1 MRKLI
6 NNTMKRTLCICMAWL
21 GLGLAVQAQTCRLTT
36 SATSIAQGK
45 EAMLDVTLANEVEI
59 SGGQFTVTLPQGIT
73 IKDVRL
79 NAERSTNHTLEYRL
93 EGGNSAKILF
103 YAKPTAPLKDNG
115 GTLCTLALEAA
126 SDVAGGE
133 YKVAFSKVRLAVD
146 ATTIAEVNTVEGT
159 LKVIPCYTIK
169 VEATEGGSVEG
180 GGIFVEGDRVTLKAI
195 PDEGYHFEQ
204 WSDGSTD
211 TPYTFEA
218 KEHVTLTAKFAPNA
232 YNLIYVIDGVEYK
245 RVSVLYKSEVEGIA
259 VEAREGHTF
268 SGWSG
273 LPATMPARDVTV
285 NGSFTVN
292 KYLVTFKIGDVV
304 VSSKSLAYGTAIV
317 APAAPEKEGYTFDG
331 WGEVA
336 ETVPARDVTYEGS
349 YSVNSYK
356 LTYMVDGEKYQEETV
371 AYGTALTAPNAPTKE
386 GYTFSGWIGLPATM
400 PARDVTVNGSFTV
413 NKYLVTFK
421 IGDVVVSSKSLE
433 YGTAIVAPSAPEK
446 EGYTF
451 DGWGEVAETVPAH
464 DVTYEGSYS
473 VNSYTLTYM
482 VDGEKYWEETVAYGT
497 VLTAPNAPTKE
508 GFTFSGWIGLPATM
522 PAKDVTVI
530 GSFVTNGYTLTYVV
544 DGEVYKTLVYA
555 YGSAVI
561 AEPMPTKEGYTFS
574 GWVDLP
580 ATMPANDVTV
590 SGTFTINTYRVTFK
604 IGDEVIYSESL
615 EYGSTIVVPE
625 APEKEGYTF
634 DGWGEVAETVPA
646 HDVTYEG
653 SYSANSYK
661 LTYMV
666 DGEKYREEMVAYG
679 TVLTAIDAP
688 EKEGHTFSGWS
699 GLPATMPASD
709 VTVSGTFTINTYR
722 VTFKIGDEVIYSESL
737 EYGSTIVVPE
747 APEKE
752 GYTFDGWGEVAET
765 VPAHDVTYEGSYS
778 ANSYKLTY
786 MVDGEKYRE
795 EMVAYGTVLT
805 AIDAPE
811 KEGHTFSG
819 WSGLPATMPA
829 SDVTVSGTFT
839 INEYT
844 VTFYDW
850 DGTVLKR
857 QTVVHGQDATPP
869 ADPTREGYTFIGW
882 DFDYTNVVWDLA
894 VHAEYVKNAE
904 TVYTVEYHAG
914 ANGWID
920 GADWHAHDLRVAGF
934 ASPLYRAQG
943 KVEKLRFTVSRTKGY
958 TKYFCLS
965 ELEFYDAN
973 GNKIELSASSFK
985 SNADHNTLNPNHPDG
1000 GSYGALV
1007 DGQMGTYFHSA
1018 WQNMPAEDHWIEVTL
1033 PNGGYDTFWFRML
1046 SRAYS
1051 TENGV
1056 INDQSHTFPGEMV
1069 MTTSV
1074 ALVEIEQPDV
1084 PELDNASLYH
1094 VTLPYR
1100 DNVSWAVAQ
1109 GGQVLSI
1116 NTILG
1121 LVSDGA
1127 DSRQQFAFI
1136 SNDGGTTH
1144 YLYHPAECKYVNK
1157 DGSLGT
1163 TAKDAVYFKRGVYP
1177 GTFVVYFD
1185 NAHFINTNERDGLI
1199 INDWG
1204 PGGRMGTADGGNSC
1218 KITPVGRFDITN
1230 IDFLSGEDTGRVQKV
1245 FENGEMFILLPDGS
1259 KYTTT
1264 GVRVK

>member
-1 MRKLI
+1 
-6 NNTMKRTLCICMAWL
+6 MAWL
-21 GLGLAVQAQTCRLTT
+21 GLGLAVQAQTATLTT
-36 SATSIAQGK
+36 QPASIAQGR
-45 EAMLDVTLANEVEI
+45 EAVLDVTLAGGVAI

-73 IKDVRL
+73 IKDVTL
-79 NAERSTNHTLEYRL
+79 NEERSTNHTLEYRL
-93 EGGNSAKILF
+93 EGSNSAKILF
-103 YAKPTAPLKDNG
+103 YAQPTAPLKGNE
-115 GTLCTLALEAA
+115 GTLCTLSLEATSDMA
-126 SDVAGGE
+126 SGE
-133 YKVAFSKVRLAVD
+133 YEVSFSNVRLAVD
-146 ATTIAEVNTVEGT
+146 ATTTAEVNPIKGT

-304 VSSKSLAYGTAIV
+304 VSAKALAYGTAIV
-317 APAAPEKEGYTFDG
+317 APSAPEKEGYTFDG

-400 PARDVTVNGSFTV
+400 PAKDVTVNSSFTV

-433 YGTAIVAPSAPEK
+433 YGTAIVAPAAPEK

-473 VNSYTLTYM
+473 VTSYKLTYM

-574 GWVDLP
+574 GWVGLP

-625 APEKEGYTF
+625 APEREGYTF
-634 DGWGEVAETVPA
+634 DGWGEVAKTVPA
-646 HDVTYEG
+646 RDVTYEG

-699 GLPATMPASD
+699 GLPATMPA
-709 VTVSGTFTINTYR
+709 N
-722 VTFKIGDEVIYSESL
+722 
-737 EYGSTIVVPE
+737 
-747 APEKE
+747 
-752 GYTFDGWGEVAET
+752 
-765 VPAHDVTYEGSYS
+765 
-778 ANSYKLTY
+778 
-786 MVDGEKYRE
+786 
-795 EMVAYGTVLT
+795 
-805 AIDAPE
+805 
-811 KEGHTFSG
+811 
-819 WSGLPATMPA
+819 
-829 SDVTVSGTFT
+829 DVTVSGTFT

-973 GNKIELSASSFK
+973 GNKIALEASSFK
-985 SNADHNTLNPNHPDG
+985 SNADHNTLNPGHPDG

-1007 DGQMGTYFHSA
+1007 DGQIATYFHSA

-1100 DNVSWAVAQ
+1100 ENVSWAVAQ

-1116 NTILG
+1116 NTMLG
-1121 LVSDGA
+1121 LANDGA

-1218 KITPVGRFDITN
+1218 KITPVGSFDITN

>member
-1 MRKLI
+1 
-6 NNTMKRTLCICMAWL
+6 
-21 GLGLAVQAQTCRLTT
+21 
-36 SATSIAQGK
+36 
-45 EAMLDVTLANEVEI
+45 
-59 SGGQFTVTLPQGIT
+59 
-73 IKDVRL
+73 
-79 NAERSTNHTLEYRL
+79 
-93 EGGNSAKILF
+93 
-103 YAKPTAPLKDNG
+103 
-115 GTLCTLALEAA
+115 
-126 SDVAGGE
+126 
-133 YKVAFSKVRLAVD
+133 
-146 ATTIAEVNTVEGT
+146 
-159 LKVIPCYTIK
+159 
-169 VEATEGGSVEG
+169 
-180 GGIFVEGDRVTLKAI
+180 
-195 PDEGYHFEQ
+195 
-204 WSDGSTD
+204 
-211 TPYTFEA
+211 
-218 KEHVTLTAKFAPNA
+218 
-232 YNLIYVIDGVEYK
+232 
-245 RVSVLYKSEVEGIA
+245 
-259 VEAREGHTF
+259 
-268 SGWSG
+268 
-273 LPATMPARDVTV
+273 
-285 NGSFTVN
+285 
-292 KYLVTFKIGDVV
+292 
-304 VSSKSLAYGTAIV
+304 
-317 APAAPEKEGYTFDG
+317 
-331 WGEVA
+331 
-336 ETVPARDVTYEGS
+336 
-349 YSVNSYK
+349 
-356 LTYMVDGEKYQEETV
+356 MVDGEKYWEETV

-400 PARDVTVNGSFTV
+400 PAKDVTVNSSFTV

-433 YGTAIVAPSAPEK
+433 YGTAIVTPAAPEK

-473 VNSYTLTYM
+473 VNSYKLTYM

-574 GWVDLP
+574 GWVGLP

-615 EYGSTIVVPE
+615 EYGSTIVIPE
-625 APEKEGYTF
+625 APEREGYTF
-634 DGWGEVAETVPA
+634 DGWGEVAKTVPA
-646 HDVTYEG
+646 RDVTYEG
-653 SYSANSYK
+653 SYSVNSYK

-699 GLPATMPASD
+699 GLPATMPAND
-709 VTVSGTFTINTYR
+709 VTVSGTFTINT
-722 VTFKIGDEVIYSESL
+722 
-737 EYGSTIVVPE
+737 
-747 APEKE
+747 
-752 GYTFDGWGEVAET
+752 
-765 VPAHDVTYEGSYS
+765 
-778 ANSYKLTY
+778 
-786 MVDGEKYRE
+786 
-795 EMVAYGTVLT
+795 
-805 AIDAPE
+805 
-811 KEGHTFSG
+811 
-819 WSGLPATMPA
+819 
-829 SDVTVSGTFT
+829 
-839 INEYT
+839 YT

-914 ANGWID
+914 ANGWIE

-965 ELEFYDAN
+965 EFELYDAN
-973 GNKIELSASSFK
+973 GNKIALEASSFK

-1074 ALVEIEQPDV
+1074 ALVEIEQPDA
-1084 PELDNASLYH
+1084 PKLDNASLYH

-1121 LVSDGA
+1121 LANDGA

-1218 KITPVGRFDITN
+1218 KITPVGSFDITN

>member
-1 MRKLI
+1 MRKLF

-21 GLGLAVQAQTCRLTT
+21 GLGLAVQAQTATLTT
-36 SATSIAQGK
+36 QPASIAQGR
-45 EAMLDVTLANEVEI
+45 EAVLDVTLAGGVAI

-73 IKDVRL
+73 IKDVTL
-79 NAERSTNHTLEYRL
+79 NEERSTNHTLEYRL
-93 EGGNSAKILF
+93 EGSNSAKILF
-103 YAKPTAPLKDNG
+103 YAQPTAPLKGDE
-115 GTLCTLALEAA
+115 GTLCTLSLEATSDMA
-126 SDVAGGE
+126 SGE
-133 YKVAFSKVRLAVD
+133 YEVSFSNVRLAVD
-146 ATTIAEVNTVEGT
+146 ATTTAEVNAVEGT

-304 VSSKSLAYGTAIV
+304 VSSKSLEYGTAIV

-356 LTYMVDGEKYQEETV
+356 LTYMVDGEKYWEETV
-371 AYGTALTAPNAPTKE
+371 AYGTVLTAPNAPTKE
-386 GYTFSGWIGLPATM
+386 GFTFSGWIGLPATM
-400 PARDVTVNGSFTV
+400 PAKDVTVNSSFTV

-433 YGTAIVAPSAPEK
+433 YGTAIVAPAAPEK

-473 VNSYTLTYM
+473 VNSYKLTYM

-561 AEPMPTKEGYTFS
+561 AEPIPTKEGYTFS
-574 GWVDLP
+574 GWVGLP

-604 IGDEVIYSESL
+604 IGDEVIYSEAL
-615 EYGSTIVVPE
+615 EYGATIVIPE

-634 DGWGEVAETVPA
+634 DGWGEVDKTVPA

-709 VTVSGTFTINTYR
+709 VTVSGTFTINKYL
-722 VTFKIGDEVIYSESL
+722 VTFKIGDEVIYSEAL
-737 EYGSTIVVPE
+737 EYGSTIVIPE

-752 GYTFDGWGEVAET
+752 GYTFDGWGEVDKT
-765 VPAHDVTYEGSYS
+765 VPARDVTYEGSYS
-778 ANSYKLTY
+778 VNSYKLTY

-795 EMVAYGTVLT
+795 EMVAYGTMLT

-829 SDVTVSGTFT
+829 NDVTVSGTFT
-839 INEYT
+839 INTYT

-857 QTVVHGQDATPP
+857 QTVVHGQAATPP

-894 VHAEYVKNAE
+894 VNAEYVKNAE

-934 ASPLYRAQG
+934 TSPMYRAQS

-973 GNKIELSASSFK
+973 GNKIALEASSFK
-985 SNADHNTLNPNHPDG
+985 SNADHNTLNPGHPDG

-1007 DGQMGTYFHSA
+1007 DGQIATYFHSA

-1100 DNVSWAVAQ
+1100 ENVSWAVAQ

-1121 LVSDGA
+1121 LANDGA

-1163 TAKDAVYFKRGVYP
+1163 TAKDVVYFKRGVYP

-1185 NAHFINTNERDGLI
+1185 NAHFINTNEKDGLI

-1218 KITPVGRFDITN
+1218 KITPVGSFDITN

>member
-1 MRKLI
+1 M
-6 NNTMKRTLCICMAWL
+6 
-21 GLGLAVQAQTCRLTT
+21 
-36 SATSIAQGK
+36 
-45 EAMLDVTLANEVEI
+45 
-59 SGGQFTVTLPQGIT
+59 
-73 IKDVRL
+73 
-79 NAERSTNHTLEYRL
+79 
-93 EGGNSAKILF
+93 
-103 YAKPTAPLKDNG
+103 
-115 GTLCTLALEAA
+115 
-126 SDVAGGE
+126 
-133 YKVAFSKVRLAVD
+133 
-146 ATTIAEVNTVEGT
+146 
-159 LKVIPCYTIK
+159 
-169 VEATEGGSVEG
+169 
-180 GGIFVEGDRVTLKAI
+180 
-195 PDEGYHFEQ
+195 
-204 WSDGSTD
+204 
-211 TPYTFEA
+211 
-218 KEHVTLTAKFAPNA
+218 
-232 YNLIYVIDGVEYK
+232 
-245 RVSVLYKSEVEGIA
+245 
-259 VEAREGHTF
+259 
-268 SGWSG
+268 
-273 LPATMPARDVTV
+273 
-285 NGSFTVN
+285 
-292 KYLVTFKIGDVV
+292 
-304 VSSKSLAYGTAIV
+304 
-317 APAAPEKEGYTFDG
+317 
-331 WGEVA
+331 
-336 ETVPARDVTYEGS
+336 
-349 YSVNSYK
+349 
-356 LTYMVDGEKYQEETV
+356 
-371 AYGTALTAPNAPTKE
+371 
-386 GYTFSGWIGLPATM
+386 
-400 PARDVTVNGSFTV
+400 
-413 NKYLVTFK
+413 
-421 IGDVVVSSKSLE
+421 
-433 YGTAIVAPSAPEK
+433 
-446 EGYTF
+446 
-451 DGWGEVAETVPAH
+451 
-464 DVTYEGSYS
+464 
-473 VNSYTLTYM
+473 
-482 VDGEKYWEETVAYGT
+482 VAYGT
-497 VLTAPNAPTKE
+497 VLTAIDAPEKE
-508 GFTFSGWIGLPATM
+508 GH
-522 PAKDVTVI
+522 
-530 GSFVTNGYTLTYVV
+530 
-544 DGEVYKTLVYA
+544 
-555 YGSAVI
+555 
-561 AEPMPTKEGYTFS
+561 TFS
-574 GWVDLP
+574 GWVGLP

-590 SGTFTINTYRVTFK
+590 SGTFTINKYLVTFK
-604 IGDEVIYSESL
+604 IGDEVIYSEAL

-625 APEKEGYTF
+625 APEREGYTF
-634 DGWGEVAETVPA
+634 DGWGEVAKTVPA
-646 HDVTYEG
+646 RDVTYEG
-653 SYSANSYK
+653 SYSVNSYK

-699 GLPATMPASD
+699 GLPTTMPA
-709 VTVSGTFTINTYR
+709 N
-722 VTFKIGDEVIYSESL
+722 
-737 EYGSTIVVPE
+737 
-747 APEKE
+747 
-752 GYTFDGWGEVAET
+752 
-765 VPAHDVTYEGSYS
+765 
-778 ANSYKLTY
+778 
-786 MVDGEKYRE
+786 
-795 EMVAYGTVLT
+795 
-805 AIDAPE
+805 
-811 KEGHTFSG
+811 
-819 WSGLPATMPA
+819 
-829 SDVTVSGTFT
+829 DVTVSGTFT

-943 KVEKLRFTVSRTKGY
+943 KVEKLRFTVNRTKGY

-965 ELEFYDAN
+965 EFELYDAN

-1018 WQNMPAEDHWIEVTL
+1018 WLNMPAEDHWIEVTL

-1069 MTTSV
+1069 LTTSV

-1100 DNVSWAVAQ
+1100 ENVSWAVAQ
-1109 GGQVLSI
+1109 GGQALSI
-1116 NTILG
+1116 NTLLG

-1230 IDFLSGEDTGRVQKV
+1230 IDFLSGEDTGCVQKV
-1245 FENGEMFILLPDGS
+1245 LENGEMFILLPDGS
-1259 KYTTT
+1259 KYTMT

>member
-1 MRKLI
+1 MRKLF
-6 NNTMKRTLCICMAWL
+6 NNTMKRALCICMAWS
-21 GLGLAVQAQTCRLTT
+21 GLGLAMQAQTSTLTT
-36 SATSIAQGK
+36 QTTNIVQGK
-45 EAMLDVTLANEVEI
+45 EAVLNVMLTNGVEI

-73 IKDVRL
+73 VKEVTL
-79 NAERSTNHTLEYRL
+79 NEERSNAHTLEYRL
-93 EGGNSAKILF
+93 EGNNAARILF
-103 YAKPTAPLKDNG
+103 YAQPTSPLKGNE
-115 GTLCTLALEAA
+115 GTLCTLSLEAA
-126 SDVAGGE
+126 PDIAGGE
-133 YKVAFSKVRLAVD
+133 YEVSFSNIRLAVD
-146 ATTIAEVNTVEGT
+146 ATTTAEVNAVEGS
-159 LKVIPCYTIK
+159 LKVVPCYTVK
-169 VEATEGGSVEG
+169 VEAAEGGSVEG

-211 TPYTFEA
+211 TPYTFDA

-317 APAAPEKEGYTFDG
+317 APD
-331 WGEVA
+331 
-336 ETVPARDVTYEGS
+336 
-349 YSVNSYK
+349 
-356 LTYMVDGEKYQEETV
+356 
-371 AYGTALTAPNAPTKE
+371 
-386 GYTFSGWIGLPATM
+386 
-400 PARDVTVNGSFTV
+400 
-413 NKYLVTFK
+413 
-421 IGDVVVSSKSLE
+421 
-433 YGTAIVAPSAPEK
+433 APEK

-473 VNSYTLTYM
+473 VNSYLLTFV
-482 VDGEKYWEETVAYGT
+482 VDGETVQSESVAYGT
-497 VLTAPNAPTKE
+497 AITMPEAPVKE
-508 GFTFSGWIGLPATM
+508 GH
-522 PAKDVTVI
+522 
-530 GSFVTNGYTLTYVV
+530 
-544 DGEVYKTLVYA
+544 
-555 YGSAVI
+555 
-561 AEPMPTKEGYTFS
+561 TFS
-574 GWVDLP
+574 GWVGLP

-590 SGTFTINTYRVTFK
+590 SGTFTINKYLVTFK

-615 EYGSTIVVPE
+615 EYGSTIVIPE

-634 DGWGEVAETVPA
+634 DGWGEVAKTVPA
-646 HDVTYEG
+646 RDVTYEG
-653 SYSANSYK
+653 SYSVNSYK

-679 TVLTAIDAP
+679 TMLTAIDAP

-699 GLPATMPASD
+699 GLPTTMPAND
-709 VTVSGTFTINTYR
+709 VTVSGTFTINT
-722 VTFKIGDEVIYSESL
+722 
-737 EYGSTIVVPE
+737 
-747 APEKE
+747 
-752 GYTFDGWGEVAET
+752 
-765 VPAHDVTYEGSYS
+765 
-778 ANSYKLTY
+778 
-786 MVDGEKYRE
+786 
-795 EMVAYGTVLT
+795 
-805 AIDAPE
+805 
-811 KEGHTFSG
+811 
-819 WSGLPATMPA
+819 
-829 SDVTVSGTFT
+829 
-839 INEYT
+839 YT

-869 ADPTREGYTFIGW
+869 ADPTREGYTFTGW
-882 DFDYTNVVWDLA
+882 DFSFTNVVWDLA
-894 VHAEYVKNAE
+894 VHAVYVKNAE

-934 ASPLYRAQG
+934 SSPLYRAQG
-943 KVEKLRFTVSRTKGY
+943 KVEKLRFTVNRTKGY

-973 GNKIELSASSFK
+973 GNKIELTASSFK
-985 SNADHNTLNPNHPDG
+985 SNADHNTLNPNSPDG
-1000 GSYGALV
+1000 GSFGALV
-1007 DGQMGTYFHSA
+1007 DGQIATYFHSA

-1069 MTTSV
+1069 MTTPV
-1074 ALVEIEQPDV
+1074 ALVEIEQPDA

-1100 DNVSWAVAQ
+1100 DNVSWAIAQ

-1116 NTILG
+1116 NTMLG
-1121 LVSDGA
+1121 LANDGE

-1157 DGSLGT
+1157 DGSLST

-1185 NAHFINTNERDGLI
+1185 NAHFINTNEKNGLI

-1245 FENGEMFILLPDGS
+1245 FENGDMFILLPDGS

>member
-1 MRKLI
+1 MKTLI
-6 NNTMKRTLCICMAWL
+6 YNTMKRTLCICMAWL

-36 SATSIAQGK
+36 PATSIAQGRG
-45 EAMLDVTLANEVEI
+45 AMLDVTLANEVEI

-73 IKDVRL
+73 IKDVTL

-103 YAKPTAPLKDNG
+103 YAQPTAPLKGNG

-133 YKVAFSKVRLAVD
+133 YKVAFSEVRLAVD
-146 ATTIAEVNTVEGT
+146 ATTAAEVNTVEGT
-159 LKVIPCYTIK
+159 LKVISCYTIM
-169 VEATEGGSVEG
+169 VEATEGGSAAG
-180 GGIFVEGDRVTLKAI
+180 GGVFVEGDMVTLTAT
-195 PDEGYHFEQ
+195 PDEGYHFVR
-204 WSDGSTD
+204 WSDGNT
-211 TPYTFEA
+211 TNPYTFVAEA
-218 KEHVTLTAKFAPNA
+218 DVDLTAEFAPNVYRIVYMLDGEVYKTESYA
-232 YNLIYVIDGVEYK
+232 YGSAVTAIAAPVKEGYTFGGWSGVPATMPAGDVTVNGSFAVNTYTLTYMLDGEVYK
-245 RVSVLYKSEVEGIA
+245 TESYAYGSAVTAIATPVKEGYTFGGWSGVPATMPAGDVTVNGSFAVNTYTLTYMLDSEVYKTESYAYGSAVTAIA
-259 VEAREGHTF
+259 APTKDGYTF
-268 SGWSG
+268 SGWIGLPATMPAKDVTVVGSFVTNGYTITYVVDGEVYKTLVYEYGSTIIAEPIPTKEGYTFNGWSG
-273 LPATMPARDVTV
+273 LPATMPANDVTV
-285 NGSFTVN
+285 SGTFTIN
-292 KYLVTFKIGDVV
+292 KYLVTFKIGDEVIYSEALEYGATIVV
-304 VSSKSLAYGTAIV
+304 
-317 APAAPEKEGYTFDG
+317 PEAPEREGYTFDG

-349 YSVNSYK
+349 YSANSYK
-356 LTYMVDGEKYQEETV
+356 LTYMVDGEKYREETV
-371 AYGTALTAPNAPTKE
+371 AYGTVLTAIDAPEKE
-386 GYTFSGWIGLPATM
+386 GHTFSGWSGLPATM
-400 PARDVTVNGSFTV
+400 PANDVTVSGSFTI

-421 IGDVVVSSKSLE
+421 IGDTVVSSESLE
-433 YGTAIVAPSAPEK
+433 YGTAIVAPEASEK
-446 EGYTF
+446 EGHTF
-451 DGWGEVAETVPAH
+451 NGWGKVAETVPAH

-482 VDGEKYWEETVAYGT
+482 VDGEKYWEGTVAYGT
-497 VLTAPNAPTKE
+497 ALTALEAPTKR
-508 GFTFSGWIGLPATM
+508 
-522 PAKDVTVI
+522 
-530 GSFVTNGYTLTYVV
+530 
-544 DGEVYKTLVYA
+544 
-555 YGSAVI
+555 
-561 AEPMPTKEGYTFS
+561 GYTFS
-574 GWVDLP
+574 GWSGLP

-590 SGTFTINTYRVTFK
+590 SGSFTIER
-604 IGDEVIYSESL
+604 
-615 EYGSTIVVPE
+615 
-625 APEKEGYTF
+625 
-634 DGWGEVAETVPA
+634 
-646 HDVTYEG
+646 
-653 SYSANSYK
+653 
-661 LTYMV
+661 
-666 DGEKYREEMVAYG
+666 
-679 TVLTAIDAP
+679 
-688 EKEGHTFSGWS
+688 
-699 GLPATMPASD
+699 
-709 VTVSGTFTINTYR
+709 
-722 VTFKIGDEVIYSESL
+722 
-737 EYGSTIVVPE
+737 
-747 APEKE
+747 
-752 GYTFDGWGEVAET
+752 
-765 VPAHDVTYEGSYS
+765 
-778 ANSYKLTY
+778 
-786 MVDGEKYRE
+786 
-795 EMVAYGTVLT
+795 
-805 AIDAPE
+805 
-811 KEGHTFSG
+811 
-819 WSGLPATMPA
+819 
-829 SDVTVSGTFT
+829 
-839 INEYT
+839 YT

-850 DGTVLKR
+850 DGTVLKVE
-857 QTVVHGQDATPP
+857 TVAWGQAATPP

-914 ANGWID
+914 ANGWIE

-943 KVEKLRFTVSRTKGY
+943 KVEKLRFTVNRTMGY

-965 ELEFYDAN
+965 EFEIYDAN

-1018 WQNMPAEDHWIEVTL
+1018 WLNMPAEDHWIEVTL

-1069 MTTSV
+1069 LTTSV

-1100 DNVSWAVAQ
+1100 ENVSWAVAQ
-1109 GGQVLSI
+1109 GGQALSI
-1116 NTILG
+1116 NTLLG

-1144 YLYHPAECKYVNK
+1144 YLYHPAELKYVNK
-1157 DGSLGT
+1157 DGSLGA

-1185 NAHFINTNERDGLI
+1185 NAHFINTNDKDGLI
-1199 INDWG
+1199 INEWG

-1218 KITPVGRFDITN
+1218 KITAVGRFDMTG
-1230 IDFLSGEDTGRVQKV
+1230 IDFFSGEGTGCVQKV
-1245 FENGEMFILLPDGS
+1245 LENGEMFILLPDGS
-1259 KYTTT
+1259 KYTMT

>member
-1 MRKLI
+1 
-6 NNTMKRTLCICMAWL
+6 MAWL
-21 GLGLAVQAQTCRLTT
+21 GLGLAVQAQTATLTT
-36 SATSIAQGK
+36 QPASIAQGR
-45 EAMLDVTLANEVEI
+45 EAVLDVTLAGGVAI

-73 IKDVRL
+73 IKDVTL
-79 NAERSTNHTLEYRL
+79 NEERSTNHTLEYRL
-93 EGGNSAKILF
+93 EGSNSAKILF
-103 YAKPTAPLKDNG
+103 YAQPTAPLKGNE
-115 GTLCTLALEAA
+115 GTLCTLSLEATSDMA
-126 SDVAGGE
+126 SGE
-133 YKVAFSKVRLAVD
+133 YEVSFSNVRLAVD
-146 ATTIAEVNTVEGT
+146 ATTTAEVNPVKGA

-218 KEHVTLTAKFAPNA
+218 KEHVTLTAKFAPNS

-268 SGWSG
+268 SGW
-273 LPATMPARDVTV
+273 
-285 NGSFTVN
+285 
-292 KYLVTFKIGDVV
+292 
-304 VSSKSLAYGTAIV
+304 
-317 APAAPEKEGYTFDG
+317 
-331 WGEVA
+331 
-336 ETVPARDVTYEGS
+336 
-349 YSVNSYK
+349 
-356 LTYMVDGEKYQEETV
+356 
-371 AYGTALTAPNAPTKE
+371 
-386 GYTFSGWIGLPATM
+386 IGLPATM
-400 PARDVTVNGSFTV
+400 PAKDVTVNSSFTV

-451 DGWGEVAETVPAH
+451 DGWGEVAETVPARDVTYEGSYSVNSYTLTYMVDGEKYQEETVAYGTALTAPNAPTKEGYTFSGWIGLPATMPAKDVTVNSSFTVNKYLVTFKIGDVVVSSKSLEYGTAIVTPAAPEKEGYTFDGWGEVAETVPAH

-473 VNSYTLTYM
+473 VNSYKLTYM

-555 YGSAVI
+555 YGSTVI
-561 AEPMPTKEGYTFS
+561 AEPIPEKEGHTFS
-574 GWVDLP
+574 GWTGLP

-590 SGTFTINTYRVTFK
+590 SGTFTINKYRVTFK
-604 IGDEVIYSESL
+604 IGDEVISSESL
-615 EYGSTIVVPE
+615 EYGATIVVPDALE
-625 APEKEGYTF
+625 REGYTF

-646 HDVTYEG
+646 RDVTYEG

-688 EKEGHTFSGWS
+688 EKEGHTFSGWV
-699 GLPATMPASD
+699 GLPATMPAND
-709 VTVSGTFTINTYR
+709 VTVSGTFTINKYR
-722 VTFKIGDEVIYSESL
+722 VTFKIGDEVIYSEAL

-747 APEKE
+747 APERE
-752 GYTFDGWGEVAET
+752 GYTFDGWGEVAKT
-765 VPAHDVTYEGSYS
+765 VPARDVTYEGSYS
-778 ANSYKLTY
+778 VNSYKLTY

-795 EMVAYGTVLT
+795 EMVAYGIVLT

-829 SDVTVSGTFT
+829 NDVTVSGTFT
-839 INEYT
+839 INTYT

-869 ADPTREGYTFIGW
+869 ADPTREGYTFVGW

-914 ANGWID
+914 ANGWIE

-934 ASPLYRAQG
+934 TSPMYRAQS
-943 KVEKLRFTVSRTKGY
+943 KVEKLRFTVNRTKGN

-973 GNKIELSASSFK
+973 GNKIALSASSFK
-985 SNADHNTLNPNHPDG
+985 SNADHNTLNPNRPDG
-1000 GSYGALV
+1000 GSFGALV
-1007 DGQMGTYFHSA
+1007 DGQTATYFHSA

-1056 INDQSHTFPGEMV
+1056 LNDQSHTFPGEMV

-1074 ALVEIEQPDV
+1074 ALVEMEQPDA

-1100 DNVSWAVAQ
+1100 DNVSWAVDQ

-1116 NTILG
+1116 NTLLG
-1121 LVSDGA
+1121 LASNGA
-1127 DSRQQFAFI
+1127 DARQQFVFI
-1136 SNDGGTTH
+1136 SHDDGATR
-1144 YLYHPAECKYVNK
+1144 YLYHPAERKYVNK
-1157 DGSLGT
+1157 DGTLGT

-1218 KITPVGRFDITN
+1218 KITAVGRFDITD
-1230 IDFLSGEDTGRVQKV
+1230 IDFLSGEGTGRVQKV
-1245 FENGEMFILLPDGS
+1245 LENGEMFILLPDGS
-1259 KYTTT
+1259 KYTMT
-1264 GVRVK
+1264 GVKVK